1 MRHVLTALA
10 STSLFAVAC
19 SAPPPPAPAPT
30 PAPSTLMSAQPA
42 TPATFVNRVWQ
53 TTPAGGAAPHYYV
66 FLAEGTLVIAS
77 STGSPMVGRWARAG
91 EGLTMVEDG
100 REYPTDIVALSADA
114 LHLRSHNPGAPVDI
128 HLVAAT
134 GDTTPVTAA
143 LPSAG
148 LWPPELPPAVSGTV
162 AYRER
167 MALPPDAEV
176 EVWITDTS
184 PGIVTMAILAQVS
197 VPTAG
202 KQVPVPFTLPVD
214 PARVEPTHTYGLRAV
229 IKSGGQTLFES
240 REPVP
245 VLTQGHPAT
254 VSLLLARAAG

>member
-1 MRHVLTALA
+1 MRHVLTVLA

-19 SAPPPPAPAPT
+19 NAPQPPATAPT
-30 PAPSTLMSAQPA
+30 PAPSALISAQSV
-42 TPATFVNRVWQ
+42 TPPTFVNRVWQ
-53 TTPAGGAAPHYYV
+53 TTPAAGTPPQYYV
-66 FLAEGTLVIAS
+66 FVAEGTLLIAS
-77 STGSPMVGRWARAG
+77 STGTPMVGRWVRAG
-91 EGLTMVEDG
+91 DGLTMVEEG

-134 GDTTPVTAA
+134 VSTAPVTAA
-143 LPSAG
+143 LPST
-148 LWPPELPPAVSGTV
+148 VTGTV

-184 PGIVTMAILAQVS
+184 PGIVTMAILAQVT

-202 KQVPVPFTLPVD
+202 KQVPVPFTLPID
-214 PARVEPTHTYGLRAV
+214 AARVEPTHTYGLRAV
-229 IKSGGQTLFES
+229 IKSGGQTLFET
-240 REPVP
+240 REAMP

-254 VSLLLARAAG
+254 VALLLVRAGG